1 MKAAAVALAL
11 CLERA
16 SATACTC
23 KATWSNSYCSNQA
36 GCPATTCDTWTT
48 NWCEV
53 EPAGCTGSI
62 YELEGFYW
70 AECDATTGKPSRD
83 LDGDGVAD
91 AAPEGSCCIS
101 SYGVSFSTNNDA
113 CGSTLAEVTANC
125 CPSPF
130 VARYHLTTEESTDSY
145 DCVSFI
151 SKEDCNSYGMTWSGG
166 DDDPIGLSAIG
177 GCPHSAAAL
186 TTNSD
191 VALACT
197 NEEAALM
204 SCVHAGH
211 DHGHADTTSWGTGL
225 GWCSSALDYDLGTTS
240 SVDECWTQ
248 CENKY
253 GAELVAVDWTSMYGW
268 CYCQNDCQ
276 CMEDV
281 GRGDHLVTSSSITA
295 LPGACSISGVLDDD
309 FPETCSGVQEF
320 VNEACGQAPSGCQN
334 EYEAYVTCLY
344 ADRTATA
351 GLDCDLTCAGA
362 LGGDGARKT
371 TVFGAL
377 LGAAIS
383 LVLAF

>member
-1 MKAAAVALAL
+1 MRCAAL
-11 CLERA
+11 CLA
-16 SATACTC
+16 ALLAAPAAT
-23 KATWSNSYCSNQA
+23 K
-36 GCPATTCDTWTT
+36 
-48 NWCEV
+48 
-53 EPAGCTGSI
+53 
-62 YELEGFYW
+62 
-70 AECDATTGKPSRD
+70 D
-83 LDGDGVAD
+83 LDGDGIVD
-91 AAPEGSCCIS
+91 MAAEGECCIS
-101 SYGVSFSTNNDA
+101 VY
-113 CGSTLAEVTANC
+113 GSTFTNEYNCGTTMAEVQAGGC
-125 CPSPF
+125 CPEDF
-130 VARYHLTTEESTDSY
+130 LLRYSLQAGGEDTNHW
-145 DCVSFI
+145 DCVSFVDKDGCTEKNTQLGI
-151 SKEDCNSYGMTWSGG
+151 TAYQWSADVAGFGTW
-166 DDDPIGLSAIG
+166 
-177 GCPHSAAAL
+177 PHTVAAL

-253 GAELVAVDWTSMYGW
+253 GADLVAVDWTSMYGW

-334 EYEAYVTCLY
+334 EYQAYVTCLY
-344 ADRTATA
+344 ADRTAAA
-351 GLDCDLTCAGA
+351 GLNCELTCAGA
-362 LGGDGARKT
+362 LGDGARKT

>member
-36 GCPATTCDTWTT
+36 GCPATTCDTWST

-53 EPAGCTGSI
+53 EPAGCTGSV

-91 AAPEGSCCIS
+91 VAPEGSCCIS

-186 TTNSD
+186 TTNAD

-197 NEEAALM
+197 NEESALM
-204 SCVHAGH
+204 SCVYAGH
-211 DHGHADTTSWGTGL
+211 DLAADTTSWGTGL

-253 GAELVAVDWTSMYGW
+253 GADLVAVDWTSMYGW

-281 GRGDHLVTSSSITA
+281 GRGDHLVTKSSIKA

-344 ADRTATA
+344 ADRTAAA